1 MIDIKRI
8 RESAEAVKENCI
20 RKNTDPSR
28 IDAIVELDGERRTLI
43 QQVEDLKARRNEVSQ
58 LVARL
63 KTTPPRDHGAD
74 HGTDQG
80 TDLAEGDR
88 QISEMRSVG
97 DEIKALDA
105 QLRDIETA
113 LEEHMLWIPNI
124 AHDSVPVG
132 KDAGDNV
139 EVRRSGVCGDR
150 TFHEDHITIAQ
161 RLGILDFERGA
172 KVTGSGFGFYVGK
185 GARLER
191 ALINFFLDT
200 NTTSRGYTEIIPP
213 HVANADSMRGTA
225 QLPKSADDM
234 YYIERDELYLIP
246 TAEVPITNYHRNE
259 VLPAG
264 QLPICY
270 AGYSACF
277 RREAGSYGKDTR
289 GFLRV
294 HQFNKVELVKFTTP
308 ESSYEEL
315 ERLVQDVEHLLQEL
329 GLTYRV
335 LALCTGDMTFG
346 GAKTYDLEVWSP
358 GEQRWLEVSSC
369 TNFEDFQA
377 RRSNIKFKPEP
388 TSKPTFVH
396 TLNGSGL
403 ATSRIMVA
411 LLETYQQEDGSIRIP
426 PCLVPY
432 TGFEVIEV
440 AQN

>member
-88 QISEMRSVG
+88 LISEMRSVG